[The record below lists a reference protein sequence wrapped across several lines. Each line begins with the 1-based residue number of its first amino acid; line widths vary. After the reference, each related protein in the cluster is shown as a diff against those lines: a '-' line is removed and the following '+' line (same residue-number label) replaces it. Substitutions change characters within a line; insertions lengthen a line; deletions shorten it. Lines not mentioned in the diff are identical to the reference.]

1 MDIPTRF
8 KTKLRRLEASRC
20 DDWISSLLEIG
31 EDPHT
36 FFEHSDWRNVD
47 FSMSDMR
54 GISFRGAVLD
64 GARFRAGHLS
74 REQRKAARSA
84 KGVLEVKENKHPLSY
99 REHPVQH
106 GFVRSEVLRA
116 ADFLRAR
123 KSIVLI
129 GPPGSGKTFALEFL
143 TRNAQYVRVI
153 GENWRRQSSEG
164 GLAATLCREA
174 LSHGWEGVDQ
184 RRLEKFAS
192 REKLGRNFDEIP
204 DKSERALVNAMIK
217 AFAINHQG
225 GILAIDDLSQ
235 FRLSDMALLLRAA
248 RRNRVQLAM
257 TAGTNKFRLDASP
270 ALASEVRKGNLCLV
284 DLYPLD
290 AEAVSDVLAV
300 FGYDKATCY
309 SVGKALEGLGYELA
323 VEVARSLKTSDIS
336 ERLDRLVMSIIADKA
351 KAEGAME
358 DRQDILN
365 RLTSRKDSSLSRDQI
380 VGEGI
385 RAKPLLAALEHLL
398 RSGMVRENI
407 RDKKITFAAHCLEER
422 WRLFH
427 TRRLNGTVKW
437 FDQKKGFGFIKP
449 DDQDRDILI
458 HLSAIQEIGLA
469 RLKDNQRLSF
479 EVLNDR
485 NGKKQAGHIILI
497 GP

>member
-8 KTKLRRLEASRC
+8 KTKLQRLEASRC

-64 GARFRAGHLS
+64 GARFRVGHLS

-84 KGVLEVKENKHPLSY
+84 KGILEVKQDERLLPD
-99 REHPVQH
+99 REYPADH
-106 GFVRSEVLRA
+106 GLVRSEVLRA

-123 KSIVLI
+123 KSIILI
-129 GPPGSGKTFALEFL
+129 GPPGSGKTFALRFL
-143 TRNAQYVRVI
+143 TRSARYVRVI
-153 GENWRRQSSEG
+153 GENWHRQSSRG
-164 GLAATLCREA
+164 SLAATLCREA

-184 RRLEKFAS
+184 RRLEKYAS
-192 REKLGRNFDEIP
+192 REKLNGNFDEVP
-204 DKSERALVNAMIK
+204 DKAERALVNAMIK

-257 TAGTNKFRLDASP
+257 TAGTNKFRLDESP

-290 AEAVSDVLAV
+290 AEAVSDVFAV
-300 FGYDKATCY
+300 FCHDKATCY
-309 SVGKALEGLGYELA
+309 SAGKALEGLGYDLA
-323 VEVARSLKTSDIS
+323 IEVAGSLKKSDIG
-336 ERLDRLVMSIIADKA
+336 EQLDRLVLSIIADKA
-351 KAEGAME
+351 NAGGAVE

-365 RLTSRKDSSLSRDQI
+365 RLTSRKEPSLSRDQI
-380 VGEGI
+380 VGEDI

-398 RSGMVRENI
+398 RVGMVRENI
-407 RDKKITFAAHCLEER
+407 REKKITFAARCLEER
-422 WRLFH
+422 WRHFH
-427 TRRLNGTVKW
+427 TSRLTGTVKW
-437 FDQKKGFGFIKP
+437 FDQKKGYGFIKP
-449 DDQDRDILI
+449 DDQDKDIFVGIRTLE
-458 HLSAIQEIGLA
+458 EIGLT

-479 EVLNDR
+479 QMISDR
-485 NGKKQAGHIILI
+485 NGKQQAGHIILI
-497 GP
+497 GS

>member
-20 DDWISSLLEIG
+20 DDWISCLLEIG

-36 FFEHSDWRNVD
+36 FFEHSDWRSVD

-84 KGVLEVKENKHPLSY
+84 KGVVEVKEDEHPLSDRDY
-99 REHPVQH
+99 RVEHGLIRP
-106 GFVRSEVLRA
+106 EVLRA

-129 GPPGSGKTFALEFL
+129 GPPGSGKTFALQFL
-143 TRNAQYVRVI
+143 TKSAQCVRVI
-153 GENWRRQSSEG
+153 GENWRRRSSRG

-184 RRLEKFAS
+184 RRLERYAS
-192 REKLGRNFDEIP
+192 REELNGNFDEVP
-204 DKSERALVNAMIK
+204 GKAERALVNAMIK
-217 AFAINHQG
+217 AFAINNQG

-248 RRNRVQLAM
+248 RRNRVQLVM

-300 FGYDKATCY
+300 FGHDKATCY
-309 SVGKALEGLGYELA
+309 SAGKALEGLGYELA
-323 VEVARSLKTSDIS
+323 IEVATSLKRNDIS
-336 ERLDRLVMSIIADKA
+336 AHLDRLVMSIIADKS

-398 RSGMVRENI
+398 RSGIVRENI
-407 RDKKITFAAHCLEER
+407 REKKITFAAHCLEDR
-422 WRLFH
+422 WRHFH
-427 TRRLNGTVKW
+427 TSRLIGTVKW
-437 FDQKKGFGFIKP
+437 FDQKKGYGFIKP
-449 DDQDRDILI
+449 DNQDKDIFVGI
-458 HLSAIQEIGLA
+458 RAIEEIGLA

-479 EVLNDR
+479 QMIADR
-485 NGKKQAGHIILI
+485 NGKQQAGHIILI
-497 GP
+497 GS